1 MQPAQH
7 LALLSTVLH
16 PEAPAP
22 IFLLIFIST
31 PLPHWSVA
39 AAHSP
44 VHGEEGPRGGGVWY
58 VCVLVLKPCAANG
71 ARRCFIVLTL
81 LG

>member
-7 LALLSTVLH
+7 LARLSTVPH

-22 IFLLIFIST
+22 ICLPIFIST
-31 PLPHWSVA
+31 LLPHWSVA

-44 VHGEEGPRGGGVWY
+44 VLGEGGPISGRGGGGEVLG
-58 VCVLVLKPCAANG
+58 VCLCRILVLPTVHGC
-71 ARRCFIVLTL
+71 L
-81 LG
+81 